1 MHVIIAKD
9 RVDHAIQLYIEEVL
23 KLLISTL
30 NNLNTINCTNASL
43 NGLYIYI
50 YMLTESISINHQEV

>member
-23 KLLISTL
+23 KLSISTL

-43 NGLYIYI
+43 NELYIYI
-50 YMLTESISINHQEV
+50 YICSPNPSL